1 MAEND
6 LNDDYPV
13 LLGPVR
19 IETRF
24 TATELLVRVFPDEW
38 AVDTFEPLPSEAEL
52 AALDAYWTALWRSG
66 GRPAAEQAAWQELA
80 ARVPAGRA
88 TWLLRDRTPANPGDR
103 PLAVPPD
110 TTVLVVLG
118 PTAPAAEDR
127 TPTVS
132 YWTAVWRAHGDRAA
146 LRAADAA
153 LLAAVG
159 PVRAAAVRARRPAG
173 IEEAPTASGDA
184 VLVAFLVMPRPP
196 AAQIRP
202 QSWTAP
208 ARARL
213 LPDHFRVMGWVGPRQ
228 VFSVEGQP
236 VPATLTV
243 GPDPT
248 ATDRLKVDETTGAL
262 HVPDELRW
270 LTDFDRAVAVGMGV
284 RIPLADTFR
293 NGLDRLVVLGLRRGT
308 TAEQTATDLTR
319 HLARQLHSRA
329 GLSLLPQGTPTN
341 NSPRTAAGLDP
352 GAEADAGLRS
362 EALLRNTSA
371 STGWKDRTDGR
382 WFAELLGLDPA
393 ELAGM
398 PYADGTD
405 QREARAANT
414 ALWPATWGH
423 HLKTMLNP
431 LLSRAAVEE
440 TRRFFVR
447 HVSGRGPVPAV
458 RIGRQPYGIL
468 PTTAFS
474 RLAWPAA
481 AAHRRGLHKVLT
493 AAAQDWATAA
503 DKVAR
508 LGGPVTDV
516 HQHLL
521 DILALHPSSAE
532 YHQRY
537 AQSVED
543 IFNRENLG
551 ALGPAVLPALDRLN
565 MPGPI
570 RALLTRFGH
579 TGTGPEQ
586 DPDIM
591 RRLFVDEQYPLLAPL
606 VDDRPLSETDPVRPY
621 TADGRNYLR
630 WLAAHA
636 RTDLEAV
643 RTEAGFPADDRPSAL
658 LYLLLRHALLLGWAD
673 AATELAIK
681 AQVATATEIAAT
693 DPPFIHVRIPQ
704 PGHPLPSESRFRRLY
719 SPSYEITGHPTRL
732 VVDHI
737 PRVLATDPGTTPGT
751 ERLAEQA
758 DALEVLAP
766 LPTARLERLAAEHLD
781 CATYRLDA
789 WLLGLANERL
799 SELRYGPD
807 GSAPAARGVHLGAYG
822 WLDDVRPRT
831 DRLTPAQLTGP
842 LADVFQGTAPLL
854 HDPDNGGYLHAPSPD
869 HARTAAVLRAGYL
882 ANGSREEPGSFA
894 VNLSSGR
901 VRAALSVLDGLQQ
914 GQSLGALFGYRLERA
929 LHDSHAQA
937 EVDSLVSALRL
948 VFPLRAG
955 RIPQTAPQPA
965 DPSRPVA
972 IEQIEARNVIDGLAL
987 IRHLTREDVPDTY
1000 PFGLGSELPP
1010 ATEDQRKAVDAA
1022 VRGLLD
1028 LHDALA
1034 DLAVAEAAHQALAG
1048 NTERAGATL
1057 DAYAKE
1063 GLPPDPAVVRTP
1075 RSGTTLTH
1083 RFGLC
1088 LTPGLGPDH
1097 GAPLLGRNNPR
1108 AQAEPAVN
1116 DWLPSLLP
1124 APATVVARVTWTDP
1138 VSGRPGSRDVTQAD
1152 TGLQPIDLLWA
1163 LRPAGEGAMTDLDDR
1178 LVGVVVAKDSPR
1190 PDAELTIRYTDP
1202 VAGKITFFQLS
1213 PLVGA
1218 LRSLLTTGRP
1228 LRPGDLMPGAGTE
1241 PAGREADA
1249 AVSLPRERPAAVRAS
1264 LETLRRQLD
1273 DHLATLAPLYPE
1285 DAPPRRP
1292 ELLAGIDT
1300 LLTGYAQLVTT
1311 AAGFGMVRSGWG
1323 EMVQW
1328 RRGVFTDVLAAV
1340 AEVAERMTRA
1350 LAEADALLAAYDAL
1364 PAGTSNAE
1372 RFRLLQQAERLIAT
1386 RPTSPL
1392 PSSPLSMRLTVGN
1405 RRQAFNTRLQALRA
1419 QARTT
1424 RTTLSGLLAEVAAKL
1439 PLTDFDPAGLDLTPF
1454 QDRVVAQGRDLLD
1467 RSLALKTEINRRA
1480 AAADAALSVL
1490 DAAVTGPDRVAAAT
1504 DALKAL
1510 LGEDVLAVPEF
1521 TPPAQLAADWA
1532 KARDDSGKL
1541 VQHLTQPPFGRA
1553 FPIDDWAH
1561 GIARVRDKP
1570 RLWEK
1575 AVVLSDALRGTG
1587 GLLGD
1592 LLQAKEPQ
1600 LVPVQLPYRPDD
1612 HWLAMEFKPG
1622 TGVTEDKVLFTAH
1635 YTPAPLLG
1643 SATLVGLLFD
1653 EWTEVI
1659 PAERETT
1666 GIAVHFDG
1674 PDSEPPQAML
1684 LVVPPVRTGTWS
1696 EDDLLLAVRETYEL
1710 AKARAVEPAH
1720 LDDKAYA
1727 HLLPATVMPATRQ
1740 PITISTDLA
1749 IANQR
1754 WRAAHD

>member
-66 GRPAAEQAAWQELA
+66 GDPPAEQAAWQELA
-80 ARVPAGRA
+80 SRVPAGRA
-88 TWLLRDRTPANPGDR
+88 TWLLRDRAPANPGDR
-103 PLAVPPD
+103 PLAVPPG
-110 TTVLVVLG
+110 TAVLVILG

-127 TPTVS
+127 APTVS
-132 YWTAVWRAHGDRAA
+132 YWTAVWRAHGDRVA
-146 LRAADAA
+146 LRTADAE
-153 LLAAVG
+153 LIAAVG
-159 PVRAAAVRARRPAG
+159 PDRAAAVRARRPAG
-173 IEEAPTASGDA
+173 IEEAPAASGEA
-184 VLVAFLVMPRPP
+184 VLVAFLVLPRPP

-202 QSWTAP
+202 QSWTTP

-213 LPDHFRVMGWVGPRQ
+213 LPDRFRVMGWVGDQR
-228 VFSVEGQP
+228 VFSVEGEP
-236 VPATLTV
+236 VPATVTV
-243 GPDPT
+243 SPDPT
-248 ATDRLKVDETTGAL
+248 ATDRLEVDETTGAL

-270 LTDFDRAVAVGMGV
+270 LTDFDRAVTVGMGV
-284 RIPLADTFR
+284 RIPLTDAVR
-293 NGLDRLVVLGLRRGT
+293 QGVDRLVVLGLRRGA
-308 TAEQTATDLTR
+308 TAEQTAADLTR
-319 HLARQLHSRA
+319 HLARQLHSPA

-341 NSPRTAAGLDP
+341 NSRRTPAGLDP
-352 GAEADAGLRS
+352 QAEADAGLRS

-371 STGWKDRTDGR
+371 GSGWKNRTDGQ
-382 WFAELLGLDPA
+382 WFADLLGLDPA

-414 ALWPATWGH
+414 VLWPATWGH
-423 HLKTMLNP
+423 YLKTMLNP

-493 AAAQDWATAA
+493 AATQDWAAATA
-503 DKVAR
+503 KVAR

-521 DILALHPSSAE
+521 NILALHPTSAE

-551 ALGPAVLPALDRLN
+551 ALGPAVLPALERLN

-570 RALLTRFGH
+570 RALLARFGH
-579 TGTGPEQ
+579 TGTGPAQ
-586 DPDIM
+586 DPDIV
-591 RRLFVDEQYPLLAPL
+591 RRLFVDEQHPLLAPL

-621 TADGRNYLR
+621 TADGRNYLQ

-636 RTDLEAV
+636 RTDLEAI

-658 LYLLLRHALLLGWAD
+658 LYLLLRHTLMLGWAD

-681 AQVATATEIAAT
+681 AQVATATEIAAA

-704 PGHPLPSESRFRRLY
+704 PGQTLPSESRFRRLY
-719 SPSYEITGHPTRL
+719 SPSREITGHPTRL

-737 PRVLATDPGTTPGT
+737 PTVLGTAPGT

-758 DALEVLAP
+758 DALDVLAG
-766 LPTARLERLAAEHLD
+766 LPTARLERVVAEHLD

-807 GSAPAARGVHLGAYG
+807 GTAPAGRGVHLGAYG
-822 WLDDVRPRT
+822 WLEDIRPRT
-831 DRLTPAQLTGP
+831 GQLTPVPLTGP
-842 LADVFQGTAPLL
+842 LADVFQGTTPLL

-882 ANGSREEPGSFA
+882 ANGSRQEPGSFA

-901 VRAALSVLDGLQQ
+901 VRAALSVLDGLRQ

-929 LHDSHAQA
+929 LHDSHEQA
-937 EVDSLVSALRL
+937 EVDSLISALRL
-948 VFPLRAG
+948 RFPLRAG
-955 RIPQTAPQPA
+955 RIAQTLPRPA
-965 DPSRPVA
+965 DASRPVA

-987 IRHLTREDVPDTY
+987 VRHLTREDVPDTY
-1000 PFGLGSELPP
+1000 PFGLGSALPP
-1010 ATEDQRKAVDAA
+1010 ATEDQRKAVNAA
-1022 VRGLLD
+1022 VRDLLD

-1034 DLAVAEAAHQALAG
+1034 DLAVAEGAHQALAG

-1063 GLPPDPAVVRTP
+1063 GLPPEPAVVRTP

-1083 RFGLC
+1083 RFGLR

-1138 VSGRPGSRDVTQAD
+1138 VSGQPRSRDVNQAD

-1163 LRPAGEGAMTDLDDR
+1163 LRPAGEEAMTDLDDR
-1178 LVGVVVAKDSPR
+1178 IVGVVVTKDDPR

-1202 VAGKITFFQLS
+1202 AAGKITFFQLS

-1218 LRSLLTTGRP
+1218 LRTLLTTARP
-1228 LRPGDLMPGAGTE
+1228 LRPSDLMPAAGAAPG
-1241 PAGREADA
+1241 GREADA

-1264 LETLRRQLD
+1264 LNALHSELD
-1273 DHLATLAPLYPE
+1273 DYLATLTPLYPE

-1292 ELLAGIDT
+1292 ELLAGIDA
-1300 LLTGYAQLVTT
+1300 LLTEYAKLVTA

-1323 EMVQW
+1323 ELAQW

-1386 RPTSPL
+1386 KPTSPL
-1392 PSSPLSMRLTVGN
+1392 PSSPLMMRLAVGN
-1405 RRQAFNTRLQALRA
+1405 RRQAFNNRLQALRA
-1419 QARTT
+1419 QAKTT
-1424 RTTLSGLLAEVAAKL
+1424 KTTLSGLLAEVAAKL

-1454 QDRVVAQGRDLLD
+1454 HDRVVTQGRDLLV
-1467 RSLALKTEINRRA
+1467 RARALKTEIVRRA
-1480 AAADAALSVL
+1480 AAAATALTVF
-1490 DAAVTGPDRVAAAT
+1490 DAAVTGPDRVSAAT

-1510 LGEDVLAVPEF
+1510 LGEDVLVVPEF

-1541 VQHLTQPPFGRA
+1541 VQHLTQPPFRRD
-1553 FPIDDWAH
+1553 FPVDDWAH
-1561 GIARVRDKP
+1561 GIARVREKP

-1575 AVVLSDALRGTG
+1575 AVILSDALRGTG

-1622 TGVTEDKVLFTAH
+1622 TAVTEDKVLFTAH
-1635 YTPAPLLG
+1635 YAPSPLLG
-1643 SATLVGLLFD
+1643 STTETGLLFD

-1684 LVVPPVRTGTWS
+1684 LVVPPVRTGTWN
-1696 EDDLLLAVRETYEL
+1696 EDDLVLAVNETYEL

-1720 LDDKAYA
+1720 LDDTAYA